1 MGVLENLYKDSE
13 EICQMLTRVL
23 SGLWDYKHLL
33 YLYTSQ
39 TFFFTFSVN
48 MLYFSDFFL
57 HFCSEHVL
65 ISEKVSH

>member
-1 MGVLENLYKDSE
+1 MSNVNKGFVWIMGLQTSF
-13 EICQMLTRVL
+13 
-23 SGLWDYKHLL
+23 